1 MTPFTATRMST
12 ISERYDTL
20 NQLES
25 FCSADCGTDLS
36 KGWSH
41 LLEGTTLEEVLRQ
54 PDLDQ
59 LQVEMFCRVL
69 VDGRFPHGQND
80 SEAGQFLTCWLVH
93 NKQAKLLR
101 QWLDTTPLSL
111 LVSTNYAA
119 ACLLAIMQSTLSF
132 SGLTLQLAT
141 HLRNDLADEI
151 IPLLGQAFQANA
163 SLTKITLFQDGHGPT
178 DLSTL
183 LDVLEGVVGLELA
196 IEGNAIAPADLE
208 CLVKLL
214 STNKTLRLLALHG
227 LRSVPDDDRSEA
239 AWDASVA
246 GVIKHIAG
254 QLQLECLE
262 LSNVPPHCQGFIGEL
277 MCTSH
282 VLKELKIVLDGTMVD
297 PALIHGFRQTSSVDS
312 VLLSVG
318 GLEDG
323 MLSLVSSIAD
333 ANTSITSLE
342 LRSSFSRVDRNDSTG
357 LCRLISNNG
366 HLASLIWRMPAGC
379 NVDLAQLGMA
389 LKKNNRLE
397 TLMLIESVD
406 VTEQAESDDEYPPG
420 WINETSIS
428 ALVMNLKK
436 NCTLTELVLAS
447 EVELQSW
454 DKKNYSLIQQVLDRN
469 RAFQRY
475 ACSDDFLFGAV
486 EGFFATIDLPVDTA
500 LGTARALMHYQP
512 RTGVAA
518 LALVNKT
525 SYANAV
531 FRRREAQSTMLDHLL
546 PLTGGLVIDGRQQ
559 MIQLLNG
566 LVVSKGDFS
575 KDSMSRIAD
584 SKSLPGA
591 LVEIMFRSP
600 RPYLYLV
607 QAFCQAVGMP
617 KIRSCVISHIARD
630 VELGVDESAETETVF
645 LLSMLEQS
653 FPPNQEHLLP
663 FVKKELN
670 YDAINSVAVKLF
682 VGYNISKILGLRS
695 NKAALVSWC
704 VENRQPG
711 VLIAFYDARNSK
723 VVIDFTAF
731 SGTFARSMM
740 EQIPQLKKARILSLQ
755 GIPDYETSLVLHRV
769 LAGTPRLKELHIDGN
784 CCGQEFEFIMQGL
797 RLNTRITSLF
807 VNLREMPNPPAIY
820 ETLASLLEAN
830 RKIKCLSL
838 QLHDDDPELH
848 QLTQLAAMDDRLEL
862 VRVDDT
868 GDSD

>member
-1 MTPFTATRMST
+1 MTPLPATRKST
-12 ISERYDTL
+12 ISARTDTL
-20 NQLES
+20 DQLKS
-25 FCSADCGTDLS
+25 FCAADYGTDLP
-36 KGWSH
+36 KGLGH
-41 LLEGTTLEEVLRQ
+41 LLENITLEEVLGQ
-54 PDLDQ
+54 PELDH
-59 LQVEMFCRVL
+59 LQVEMFRRVL
-69 VDGRFPHGQND
+69 VDGRFPHGQNV
-80 SEAGQFLTCWLVH
+80 SEAAQFLTCWLVQ
-93 NKQAKLLR
+93 NKQGKLLR
-101 QWLDTTPLSL
+101 QWLDTTPLFL
-111 LVSTNYAA
+111 LVSTKDTAA
-119 ACLLAIMQSTLSF
+119 GLLAIMQSTLSF

-141 HLRNDLADEI
+141 HFRNDLADEV

-183 LDVLEGVVGLELA
+183 LDVLAGVVGLELA
-196 IEGNAIAPADLE
+196 IEGNAIAPGDLE
-208 CLVKLL
+208 CLGKLL

-227 LRSVPDDDRSEA
+227 LRSVPDDDCSEA

-246 GVIKHIAG
+246 GAIKHIAG

-262 LSNVPPHCQGFIGEL
+262 LSNVPPHCQRFIGEL

-282 VLKELKIVLDGTMVD
+282 LLKELQIALDGTMVD

-312 VLLSVG
+312 VVLSVG

-447 EVELQSW
+447 EVELRSPV
-454 DKKNYSLIQQVLDRN
+454 KKNYSVIQQVLDRN

-475 ACSDDFLFGAV
+475 GCSDDFLFGAV

-500 LGTARALMHYQP
+500 MGTAQALMHYKP

-518 LALVNKT
+518 LALVNKA

-546 PLTGGLVIDGRQQ
+546 PLTGGLVINRRQQ
-559 MIQLLNG
+559 MIHLLNG
-566 LVVSKGDFS
+566 MIVSKGDFS
-575 KDSMSRIAD
+575 RDSMLRMAD
-584 SKSLPGA
+584 SESLPGA

-600 RPYLYLV
+600 HDYLYLV
-607 QAFCQAVGMP
+607 QAFCQAVGVP
-617 KIRSCVISHIARD
+617 KIRSCVISQIARD
-630 VELGVDESAETETVF
+630 VVLGVNEAAETEMVF

-653 FPPNQEHLLP
+653 FPPDQKHLVP
-663 FVKKELN
+663 FVEKELN
-670 YDAINSVAVKLF
+670 YDAINSAAVKLF
-682 VGYNISKILGLRS
+682 VGYDIPKVSGLGS
-695 NKAALVSWC
+695 YKPALVSWC
-704 VENRQPG
+704 MENRHPG
-711 VLIAFYDARNSK
+711 VLIAFYDARGSK
-723 VVIDFTAF
+723 VVIDFTACP
-731 SGTFARSMM
+731 GAFARSMM
-740 EQIPQLKKARILSLQ
+740 EKIGQLNKARILSIQ
-755 GIPDYETSLVLHRV
+755 GIPDYEDAVVLHRV
-769 LAGTPRLKELHIDGN
+769 LAGTSRLKELHIDGN

-807 VNLREMPNPPAIY
+807 VNLREMPDPPAIG
-820 ETLASLLEAN
+820 ETLAGLLDAN
-830 RKIKCLSL
+830 RKIKCISL
-838 QLHDDDPELH
+838 QLHDDDPEQP
-848 QLTQLAAMDDRLEL
+848 QLRQLAAMDDRLEL
-862 VRVDDT
+862 EHVGSTD
-868 GDSD
+868 DSD